1 MLYYLFLHGSGSS
14 VDNHWQYPHNYH
26 ELLGQKI
33 CSIQLVY
40 LLQANLNLNG
50 TYDLLKWTGRILKR
64 IKSFWNCSQNVAKKI
79 DVKEHHFLE
88 MLQTAKN
95 FQRFPHTLIKQLFFK
110 TAFADLFRFMYLCV
124 LLYID
129 FQKQSMDI
137 ALKILAK
144 YLETVVGEFHFRVNL
159 HGFSYLLFPQANP
172 FCRQVICL
180 LTGRTTSKT
189 ASSSRNIN
197 KDFSVYIFLDSE
209 PQLQKFKKSIIKG

>member
-1 MLYYLFLHGSGSS
+1 MVHM
-14 VDNHWQYPHNYH
+14 
-26 ELLGQKI
+26 
-33 CSIQLVY
+33 
-40 LLQANLNLNG
+40 
-50 TYDLLKWTGRILKR
+50 DLPKWTGRILKR

-79 DVKEHHFLE
+79 DVKEHHFLG

-110 TAFADLFRFMYLCV
+110 TAFADLFRFMHLCV

-159 HGFSYLLFPQANP
+159 HGFSLPPVSIGKSFLQVGYLPP
-172 FCRQVICL
+172 HRQNNFQNC
-180 LTGRTTSKT
+180 
-189 ASSSRNIN
+189 
-197 KDFSVYIFLDSE
+197 FL
-209 PQLQKFKKSIIKG
+209 LQKHQQRLQCVYFP